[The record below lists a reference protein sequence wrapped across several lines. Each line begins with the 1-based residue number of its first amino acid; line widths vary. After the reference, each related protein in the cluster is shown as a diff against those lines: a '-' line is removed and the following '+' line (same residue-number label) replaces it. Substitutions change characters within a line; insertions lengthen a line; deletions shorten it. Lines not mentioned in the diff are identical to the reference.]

1 MSKLKALMFNKK
13 ASNPK
18 SRPDEILNA
27 LALQLGQNIA
37 DIGSGGGYF
46 TLRFADAVGGGG
58 RVYAVDTNPKFLEF
72 IRDNARERGLS
83 NVETIHATGN
93 KLNLPEK
100 SLELVFMRNVY
111 HHLSD
116 RIEYFR
122 NLRGALKPG
131 GKVVVIDYKG
141 RGFFSFRRFFGH
153 HTPKETILDE
163 LNDAGY
169 DLMQEHDIL
178 PEQHFLVYTLKKPKC
193 M

>member
-1 MSKLKALMFNKK
+1 MSKLKALMFNRK

-27 LALQLGQNIA
+27 LALQPGQNIA
-37 DIGSGGGYF
+37 DIGAGGGYF

-58 RVYAVDTNPKFLEF
+58 RVYAVDTNPEFLEF
-72 IRDNARERGLS
+72 IRDNAKEKGLS

-93 KLNLPEK
+93 TLNLPEK
-100 SLELVFMRNVY
+100 SSDLVFMRNVY
-111 HHLSD
+111 HHLSN
-116 RIEYFR
+116 RTEYFR

-131 GKVVVIDYKG
+131 GKVVVIDYKNQ
-141 RGFFSFRRFFGH
+141 GFFSFRRFFGH
-153 HTPKETILDE
+153 HTPKETIMDE

-178 PEQHFLVYTLKKPKC
+178 PEQHFLVYTL
-193 M
+193 